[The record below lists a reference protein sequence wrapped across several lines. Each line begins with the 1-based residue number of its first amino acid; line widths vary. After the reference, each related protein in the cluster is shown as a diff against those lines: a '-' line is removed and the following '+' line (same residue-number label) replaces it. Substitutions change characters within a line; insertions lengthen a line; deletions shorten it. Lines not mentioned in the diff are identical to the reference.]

1 MSDIEEEEEVEE
13 PVQKVRSK
21 RVFFNHIDSYCGKN
35 IAKVSSHYFHVLVI
49 TKLHYIE
56 LNNLKIN

>member
-1 MSDIEEEEEVEE
+1 MSDIDEEEEIEE

-35 IAKVSSHYFHVLVI
+35 IAKVCKFVPISIYVVI
-49 TKLHYIE
+49 EKQNFVPLS
-56 LNNLKIN
+56 